1 MFSSRSSFGK
11 LVHFHLTR
19 VTKQEPLWRSV
30 HQNIFREK
38 VQASKSSFYFNLRK
52 AKVLSAANHPR
63 NHCSLCCESITSVA
77 PTMSSKAAT
86 EALPAAFSRM
96 STMTPFLYQTKTLS
110 NFTLARADTICRP
123 RYARSIIRRHPQSL
137 VQRHMGIRQYHEE
150 PKRGRGRD
158 RTYDTKGGF
167 VKRQSPPQPK
177 KSRDAEYEI
186 PFEFDQLSK
195 FGHKTEHRPTTSRPE
210 TVHVNEF
217 GEAENGEAEDAQGI
231 NYEGG
236 NGDILEEEGGSPS
249 MNLRGP
255 RDSTIT
261 ETEKRAFQRIFSDIF
276 ESQSAPPPS
285 TQKVAGSEEMARSKL
300 DAIMGSAVHNLP
312 RGDAEKQ
319 KIVDSY
325 PPALQF
331 AAAKALGLTGSPKED
346 LFDGEMEELAELG
359 LDELEA
365 LRDPER
371 ERVETLMKNANTDVE
386 LWQVMEKE
394 VFSLIP
400 KLGLEDE
407 KPEPVKKE
415 TTAKMKKAK
424 KAAKL
429 PKEIERFEKVVA
441 QSPNGT
447 DVTALTLYGPLY
459 PSYLLLGLRLLDRSF
474 AKPSPLALSILPKIK
489 SLGPI
494 SHVLGAS
501 TQLYN
506 ELLRTYFY
514 RYEDFNSIAKTL
526 NEMEKSAVEID
537 EETLEVIIDILKMK
551 AVVARGEK
559 GSTIKS
565 LWQMPQY
572 ARVNF
577 MYWRTKIADIL
588 ENKHYVGRAAR
599 GV

>member
-1 MFSSRSSFGK
+1 
-11 LVHFHLTR
+11 
-19 VTKQEPLWRSV
+19 
-30 HQNIFREK
+30 
-38 VQASKSSFYFNLRK
+38 
-52 AKVLSAANHPR
+52 
-63 NHCSLCCESITSVA
+63 
-77 PTMSSKAAT
+77 
-86 EALPAAFSRM
+86 
-96 STMTPFLYQTKTLS
+96 MTPFLYQTKTLS
-110 NFTLARADTICRP
+110 NYILARADATYR
-123 RYARSIIRRHPQSL
+123 ARSIIRHSPRSLNQPHVGNRH
-137 VQRHMGIRQYHEE
+137 YHEE
-150 PKRGRGRD
+150 PKWGRGRD
-158 RTYDTKGGF
+158 RTHDTKGGF
-167 VKRQSPPQPK
+167 TKRQPPPQPK

-195 FGHKTEHRPTTSRPE
+195 FGHKTENRPTTRRPE

-217 GEAENGEAEDAQGI
+217 GEAEDGEAEDAQGI

-255 RDSTIT
+255 RESTIT

-285 TQKVAGSEEMARSKL
+285 TQKVAGGEELARSKL
-300 DAIMGSAVHNLP
+300 DAIMGTAVHNI
-312 RGDAEKQ
+312 RGDAEKR

-325 PPALQF
+325 PPALRF
-331 AAAKALGLTGSPKED
+331 AAAKALGLSGSPKED

-371 ERVETLMKNANTDVE
+371 ERVETLMKNANTDVG
-386 LWQVMEKE
+386 LWEVMEKE
-394 VFSLIP
+394 VFALIP
-400 KLGLEDE
+400 KLGLEDD
-407 KPEPVKKE
+407 KPEPVKKP

-424 KAAKL
+424 KAAKQ
-429 PKEIERFEKVVA
+429 PKEEPERFEKVVA
-441 QSPNGT
+441 QTPNGT
-447 DVTALTLYGPLY
+447 EVSALTLYGPLY

-526 NEMEKSAVEID
+526 NEMEKSAVEVD
-537 EETLEVIIDILKMK
+537 EETLEVIIEILKTK
-551 AVVARGEK
+551 AVISRGEK
-559 GSTIKS
+559 GSTIKA

-577 MYWRTKIADIL
+577 QYWRNKTADIL
-588 ENKHYVGRAAR
+588 EKNYVAAR